1 MRTQAARRPAADD
14 LPPLSIERVEVFG
27 VAVPLVGPGF
37 KNAYLTKTVQKSA
50 LVRITA
56 SGGAIGLGNI
66 DPSPGYSAESIE
78 ASLAALREQLA
89 PCVQGLDAANIHRLN
104 ARLDAAVSGFLDA
117 KAAIEMACVDLTA
130 RALGIPVHAY
140 LGGAVK
146 DRLTFNAWIGIVS
159 PQEAAAEA
167 CKWFERG
174 FRSAKIKF
182 GGGIAADR
190 ERVRAAREAVGSGMA
205 LRIDANAGYDAETA
219 IRLLRLV
226 EPFELQ
232 LFEQPVPAEDL
243 AGMARVRRE
252 AGGIPSH
259 GGDARHG
266 AGRGHPLRDRARV
279 RPRREHDGRDHA
291 RRHQRERDRRARVRR
306 TAQDRGRYRRRE
318 DRSGLRR
325 ASASAGAGF
334 GRCARRGEACALPL
348 CITAFSRHCSLLRC
362 SPRRRRS
369 LKAIPR
375 AQCGCWCPSR
385 PAERPTSSRAS
396 SARGS
401 PKIWGSPCW
410 WRTAAAPAE
419 RSPPPCSPS
428 RRPTAIR

>member
-174 FRSAKIKF
+174 FRSAKIKV

-190 ERVRAAREAVGSGMA
+190 ERVRAVREAVGSGMA

-252 AGGIPSH
+252 AGGVPIMADESV
-259 GGDARHG
+259 
-266 AGRGHPLRDRARV
+266 L
-279 RPRREHDGRDHA
+279 DHA
-291 RRHQRERDRRARVRR
+291 
-306 TAQDRGRYRRRE
+306 
-318 DRSGLRR
+318 
-325 ASASAGAGF
+325 
-334 GRCARRGEACALPL
+334 
-348 CITAFSRHCSLLRC
+348 SLV
-362 SPRRRRS
+362 
-369 LKAIPR
+369 AVIR
-375 AQCGCWCPSR
+375 AQAADIVKLKVMKQG
-385 PAERPTSSRAS
+385 
-396 SARGS
+396 GFL
-401 PKIWGSPCW
+401 
-410 WRTAAAPAE
+410 RTAAMLATAQAAGIRCVIGHGFGLGVNTMAEIMLAATSANVIDGLECVGPLKTADDIVAE
-419 RSPPPCSPS
+419 RIDLGSGALALPPGPGLGVALDEAKLA
-428 RRPTAIR
+428 RFRFA